1 AYLAR
6 SEQRAPQWSPPA
18 LEYSDYTAWQIE
30 AGIPDTVSSYWKQA
44 LEGLPEQVTLPLDR
58 PRSPSARA
66 SSRRVE
72 ISGSVRGGLQSVAR
86 SNNATIFMVVHAA
99 FAALLARYN
108 GSSDVV
114 VGTVVAGRV
123 TPELDDLV
131 GMFAGTIVLRTE
143 VDPSKS
149 FGQLVEQVRQ
159 RDVAAFAHAEM
170 PFESLVDLIDPPRSR
185 SRHPLFQV
193 ALSFQTAHSATWSL
207 PGLTVTQI
215 APEVRQANFDL
226 QLNVVDEGIGGGL
239 GLEFVYNADLFDD
252 LTVSSFA
259 SRFERVLNHVSIDP
273 DVVVGGIDLLDRA
286 ERALLVPAHG
296 AAERPDPSR
305 RSGTT
310 LASMLRYGVESAPDA
325 VAVEGEGN
333 TLTYRDLD
341 AQSDVAADEL
351 RSGGV

>member
-1 AYLAR
+1 DLIDRHRTLRTLYPVVGERPVQKVLDVEVASPRLQLEVLAGDDAGNAIAGLVGSGFDVTVDPPVRAALFQVSPDEHVLAVVVHHIAADARSLEVLVRDFTLAYLAR

-239 GLEFVYNADLFDD
+239 GLEFV
-252 LTVSSFA
+252 
-259 SRFERVLNHVSIDP
+259 
-273 DVVVGGIDLLDRA
+273 
-286 ERALLVPAHG
+286 
-296 AAERPDPSR
+296 
-305 RSGTT
+305 
-310 LASMLRYGVESAPDA
+310 
-325 VAVEGEGN
+325 
-333 TLTYRDLD
+333 
-341 AQSDVAADEL
+341 
-351 RSGGV
+351 